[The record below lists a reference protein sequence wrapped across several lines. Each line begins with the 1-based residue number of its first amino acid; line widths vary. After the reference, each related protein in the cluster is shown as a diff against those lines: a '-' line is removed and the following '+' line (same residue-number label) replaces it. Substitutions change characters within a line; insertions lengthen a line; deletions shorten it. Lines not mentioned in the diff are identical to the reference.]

1 MSKLKIIK
9 TSVMDNL
16 SKVFIAELEEGRLI
30 EFVESVQPPRKI
42 SEKWVLI
49 ISTLAGCPV
58 KCLMCDA
65 GYYFK
70 GKLSKEEM
78 IAQIEYL
85 VKDKFPSGEIK
96 TDMLKIQFARL
107 GEPAMN
113 INVIDVLKWLPI
125 RFKEINILPSISS
138 IAPKGFDLFF
148 EKLIEVRQNLY
159 SDKDFQMQ
167 FSIHT
172 TDVEKRNK
180 IIPVRKMTFEEM
192 AVIGKKM
199 YKNGFRKIALNFA
212 LMKDSPLEVS
222 VLKKYFSPE
231 LFMLKLTPV
240 NPTYSKLRN
249 EVESFF
255 NAYEEDKNYLID
267 EIKSAGYDVIL
278 SIGEK
283 DENLVGS
290 NCGQFIVSHLNNDY
304 KLCDGYTNV

>member
-1 MSKLKIIK
+1 MNKLKIIK
-9 TSVMDNL
+9 TSVMENL
-16 SKVFIAELEEGRLI
+16 SKVFVAELEEGRLI

-70 GKLSKEEM
+70 GKLSSEEM
-78 IAQIEYL
+78 IAQIEFL
-85 VKDKFPSGEIK
+85 VNDKFPSGELK
-96 TDMLKIQFARL
+96 TGMFKIQFARL

-113 INVIDVLKWLPI
+113 INVIDVLKWLPV
-125 RFKEINILPSISS
+125 KYAGINILPSISS

-148 EKLIEVRQNLY
+148 EKLISVRNTVY
-159 SDKDFQMQ
+159 REKDFQMQ

-172 TDVEKRNK
+172 TDVERRNK
-180 IIPVRKMTFEEM
+180 IIPVKKKSFEEM

-199 YKNGFRKIALNFA
+199 FREGFRKIALNFA
-212 LMKDSPLEVS
+212 LMKDSPLEVD
-222 VLKKYFSPE
+222 VLRKYFSPE
-231 LFMLKLTPV
+231 LFMIKLTPI

-255 NAYEEDKNYLID
+255 NAYEEDKNYLVE

-290 NCGQFIVSHLNNDY
+290 NCGQFIVSHLNNEY
-304 KLCDGYTNV
+304 KLCDGYTKV

>member
-1 MSKLKIIK
+1 MNKLKIIK
-9 TSVMDNL
+9 TSEMNNL
-16 SKVFIAELEEGRLI
+16 SKVFIAELEDGRLI
-30 EFVESVQPPRKI
+30 EFVESVQPPRTI
-42 SEKWVLI
+42 NEKWVLI

-65 GYYFK
+65 GHYFK
-70 GKLSKEEM
+70 GKLSGEEM

-85 VKDKFPSGEIK
+85 VKDKFPSGKVE

-107 GEPAMN
+107 GEPSMN
-113 INVIDVLKWLPI
+113 INVIDVLKWLPS
-125 RFKEINILPSISS
+125 RFIGVNILPSISS

-148 EKLIEVRQNLY
+148 ERLISVRQNTY
-159 SDKDFQMQ
+159 RYKDFQMQ

-180 IIPVRKMTFEEM
+180 IIPVKKMSFEEI
-192 AVIGKKM
+192 AVIGEKM
-199 YKNGFRKIALNFA
+199 YREGFRKIALNFA
-212 LMKDSPLEVS
+212 LMKDSPLDVN
-222 VLKKYFSPE
+222 VLSKYFSPDI
-231 LFMLKLTPV
+231 FMVKITPV

-249 EVESFF
+249 EIESFF

-267 EIKSAGYDVIL
+267 EIRSAGYDVIL

-290 NCGQFIVSHLNNDY
+290 NCGQFIVSHLNNEY
-304 KLCDGYTNV
+304 KLCDGYTRV

>member
-1 MSKLKIIK
+1 ME
-9 TSVMDNL
+9 NL
-16 SKVFIAELEEGRLI
+16 SKVFVAELEEGRLI

-70 GKLSKEEM
+70 GKLSSEEM
-78 IAQIEYL
+78 IAQIEFL
-85 VKDKFPSGEIK
+85 VNDKFPSGELK
-96 TDMLKIQFARL
+96 TGMFKIQFARL

-113 INVIDVLKWLPI
+113 INVIDVLKWLPV
-125 RFKEINILPSISS
+125 KYAGINILPSISS

-148 EKLIEVRQNLY
+148 EKLISVRQSTY
-159 SDKDFQMQ
+159 RDKDFQMQ

-172 TDVEKRNK
+172 TDFELRNK
-180 IIPVRKMTFEEM
+180 IIPVKKMSFDEM

-199 YKNGFRKIALNFA
+199 FREGFRKIALNFA
-212 LMKDSPLEVS
+212 LMKDSPLEVD
-222 VLKKYFSPE
+222 VLRKYFSPE
-231 LFMLKLTPV
+231 LFMIKLTPI

-255 NAYEEDKNYLID
+255 NAYKEDKNYLVE

-290 NCGQFIVSHLNNDY
+290 NCGQFIVSHLNNEY
-304 KLCDGYTNV
+304 KLCDGYTKV

>member
-42 SEKWVLI
+42 NEKWVLI

-58 KCLMCDA
+58 KCMMCDA

-70 GKLSKEEM
+70 GKLSREEM

-85 VKDKFPSGEIK
+85 VKDKFPSGEIN
-96 TDMLKIQFARL
+96 TGMLKIQFARL

-113 INVIDVLKWLPI
+113 INVIDVLKWLPV
-125 RFKEINILPSISS
+125 KYAGVNVLPSISS
-138 IAPKGFDLFF
+138 IAPKGSDLFF
-148 EKLIEVRQNLY
+148 EKLISVRHSTY
-159 SDKDFQMQ
+159 RDRDFQMQ

-172 TDVEKRNK
+172 TDVERRNK
-180 IIPVRKMTFEEM
+180 IIPVKKMSFEEM
-192 AVIGKKM
+192 AIIGKKM
-199 YKNGFRKIALNFA
+199 YKEGFRKIALNFA
-212 LMKDSPLEVS
+212 LMKDSPLEVE
-222 VLKKYFSPE
+222 VLRKYFSPE
-231 LFMLKLTPV
+231 LFMIKLTPI

-249 EVESFF
+249 KVESFF
-255 NAYEEDKNYLID
+255 NAYEEDKNYLLD
-267 EIKSAGYDVIL
+267 EINSAGYDVIL

-290 NCGQFIVSHLNNDY
+290 NCGQFIVSHLNNEY

>member
-1 MSKLKIIK
+1 MNKLKIIK

-85 VKDKFPSGEIK
+85 VKDKFPSSEIK
-96 TDMLKIQFARL
+96 TEMLKIQFARL

-113 INVIDVLKWLPI
+113 INVIDVLKWLPV
-125 RFKEINILPSISS
+125 RYEDINILPSVSS

-231 LFMLKLTPV
+231 LFMLKITPV